1 MEKVRR
7 SGAFYIALLGHIDD
21 TCDNLNDAQKELT
34 EILSDL
40 KVKQTHKKKMIIY
53 YQNNYSLTL
62 KQSKVWVFFNIMGQ
76 DKERDMER
84 TQNCNFNSKNPLK

>member
-21 TCDNLNDAQKELT
+21 SCDNLNDAQKELT

-40 KVKQTHKKKMIIY
+40 KVKQTSQKEDD
-53 YQNNYSLTL
+53 NLL
-62 KQSKVWVFFNIMGQ
+62 SK
-76 DKERDMER
+76 
-84 TQNCNFNSKNPLK
+84 

>member
-7 SGAFYIALLGHIDD
+7 SGAFHISLLGHIDD

-40 KVKQTHKKKMIIY
+40 KVKQTSQKEDD
-53 YQNNYSLTL
+53 NLL
-62 KQSKVWVFFNIMGQ
+62 SK
-76 DKERDMER
+76 
-84 TQNCNFNSKNPLK
+84 